1 MVALIL
7 GLLIAFIAIAM
18 AKDVGLPPRAFA
30 LGMVVLPAIY
40 MLFALMVGDM
50 GAMALEFAY
59 GLPYFVLGVICF
71 KRGFKGSGLLVVA
84 LWAVHAA
91 YDVFHHV
98 LVANAGVPFWYPA
111 LCLGFDI
118 MMVVYL
124 LRLVS
129 RQKGFDI
136 TDDSVKV

>member
-30 LGMVVLPAIY
+30 LSLTVLPAIY
-40 MLFALMVGDM
+40 MLFALMVGDL

-59 GLPYFVLGVICF
+59 GLPYFMLGYLCF
-71 KRGFKGSGLLVVA
+71 KRGFKGSGMVVVA
-84 LWAVHAA
+84 LWALHAV
-91 YDVFHHV
+91 YDVYHHL

-118 MMVVYL
+118 MIVMYL

-129 RQKGFDI
+129 RQNGFDI
-136 TDDSVKV
+136 TDNGVKV